1 MWVAVET
8 SDLVASTHL
17 SKLQNNEVL
26 QGLKALFSE
35 FEAND
40 IALTEFYRGD
50 GFQILY
56 KKPHYAARYTLV
68 TKLFLL
74 SQFSY
79 SVAVTQSLCIG
90 KVDTYAKP
98 LSEKMDKVFIHSGRQ
113 LDAQEKGEIAFAKHY
128 VNQDFVLAS
137 KFLNRMLSQL
147 TTKQAEVLYWY
158 IKLDFPDQQSIANKL
173 NMTRQN
179 VNTHLLRA
187 NTDLIRIY
195 INHFTD
201 LCEKLDSDKEI
212 SE

>member
-1 MWVAVET
+1 
-8 SDLVASTHL
+8 
-17 SKLQNNEVL
+17 
-26 QGLKALFSE
+26 
-35 FEAND
+35 
-40 IALTEFYRGD
+40 
-50 GFQILY
+50 
-56 KKPHYAARYTLV
+56 
-68 TKLFLL
+68 
-74 SQFSY
+74 
-79 SVAVTQSLCIG
+79 
-90 KVDTYAKP
+90 
-98 LSEKMDKVFIHSGRQ
+98 MDKVFIHSGRQ

-179 VNTHLLRA
+179 VNSHLLRA